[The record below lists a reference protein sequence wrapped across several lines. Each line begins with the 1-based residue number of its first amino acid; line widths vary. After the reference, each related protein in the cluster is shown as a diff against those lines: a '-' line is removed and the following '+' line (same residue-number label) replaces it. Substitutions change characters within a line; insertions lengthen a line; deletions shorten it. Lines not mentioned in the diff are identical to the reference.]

1 MNRKLCVLS
10 WALFGISIACLT
22 AVAPYALEWAEPVAA
37 FHAGICSLLLIYSA
51 AASLF
56 SALGM
61 AIPGGRKLLFFAII
75 SSMMLFACLISGMVS
90 IPFTACAIILAAAL
104 AFIVDFIA
112 ESQSF
117 SENPIPEIASAILI
131 LLFAATIVAIFC
143 LVELPFEEE
152 YTVKETIFIEP
163 VTDSSEVSS
172 DEITIEDDSSAV
184 TEPSDI
190 YTDDFPEDYPESA
203 ETDSPDAGFTESPDT
218 EQEIA
223 EAEEAIPE
231 PAEEIVSEPV
241 EIPEEI
247 IETEPEAIRVPSE
260 PFVLEP
266 VISELSL
273 EDEPSVPQ
281 PPVIIDPVITEIDT
295 SSDGLIIIP
304 PVLISGRTGSE
315 ALDTDDIQNN
325 DTVPAEGKTGA
336 ISLYD
341 YTGDGQDNVSLS
353 ADTYGVSVT
362 GLSSDAEILADDAG
376 TMTET
381 QSTENYLSA
390 DNGAEG
396 MSVETSSADSFFDN
410 LSPDEAAFWSDFYIE
425 GEDELV
431 LEDGFYYM
439 DFYVNGTYVGAI
451 ETEIISGS
459 PYISSPS
466 LRSYL
471 ASSITIDAQD
481 RIFVNQES
489 YLSLDYLESVG
500 VQTSFDAMQ
509 YRIDLVFS
517 TVDMPIQILSIRQS
531 SPRVQTRP
539 ISGAVN
545 LNPAV
550 FTLAS
555 EYTFSFTVPDFLD
568 PEFWNDFRYS
578 FDVSNRARLYNVYLD
593 FSYYLDW
600 THHSFDF
607 TMGSYR
613 FYVDFPDQMIRLAW
627 GNVSTSLLSP
637 EGTDFGIRFDKSLSY
652 ADSSYSRGNNYEQVI
667 EVPVRSDVII
677 YNNGDGRAENQIF
690 RRTLD
695 PGVYMLRDFILY
707 SGANR
712 ILIRIEPLDGS
723 PAREFVMDVQYSASL
738 LQPGEIYYGAS
749 LTTGRIWSRR
759 DDPKSDMVVSIPL
772 GDERVDY
779 DWRNLTLEGYVRAGL
794 TNSLTGDFSLAVQN
808 LPNDISGLRFNA
820 QAAVELTHEN
830 ILGTTRY
837 NLNLY
842 EYADDYGN
850 LTTPYFR
857 FRIGHQANTGFRPV
871 SSVTFSIGYDSPRD
885 FTLGTNHDVSL
896 DVGVSGSYGIFS
908 WSASGS
914 LSTDVTDM
922 TDLTWSALL
931 STSFYFKG
939 NISMNASFNIS
950 GYADGT
956 APTVGGRIGF
966 TFRFGRNTVYAT
978 ASESYATLD
987 YDYYD
992 DRNSF
997 SASVDT
1003 SSYTNT
1009 SGLGF
1014 GADYT
1019 YNGDIFKVS
1028 ADLSMRGLA
1037 ESLRSSVRISTSS
1050 IFADGYLAFAS
1061 SIPDNWIIVRQ
1072 AGSLSRNRLSIG
1084 ASNTSSATSV
1094 PTAFGSGLYSG
1105 ISSPS
1110 SLMIFSEGDSVFSPV
1125 YSEAVNLVES
1135 RQKGYVYTI
1144 DREDT
1149 YAVSGIVELPDG
1161 TLWINGASPV
1171 YAAEIT
1177 EDGNISLTSTDKYIF
1192 TDSNGYFIM
1201 SDLSSGL
1208 WAFDVSGDEGWH
1220 LYVFEAGE
1228 EGASPSVVK
1237 VFLQT
1242 EQTTLD
1248 AGDVYADVYE
1258 FTDFRYMDDEAFFSM
1273 LYPMEAV

>member
-1 MNRKLCVLS
+1 MR
-10 WALFGISIACLT
+10 
-22 AVAPYALEWAEPVAA
+22 Y
-37 FHAGICSLLLIYSA
+37 
-51 AASLF
+51 
-56 SALGM
+56 
-61 AIPGGRKLLFFAII
+61 FAII
-75 SSMMLFACLISGMVS
+75 RQNTAAFKDYVQYS
-90 IPFTACAIILAAAL
+90 IT
-104 AFIVDFIA
+104 
-112 ESQSF
+112 
-117 SENPIPEIASAILI
+117 
-131 LLFAATIVAIFC
+131 
-143 LVELPFEEE
+143 
-152 YTVKETIFIEP
+152 K
-163 VTDSSEVSS
+163 
-172 DEITIEDDSSAV
+172 
-184 TEPSDI
+184 
-190 YTDDFPEDYPESA
+190 
-203 ETDSPDAGFTESPDT
+203 
-218 EQEIA
+218 
-223 EAEEAIPE
+223 
-231 PAEEIVSEPV
+231 
-241 EIPEEI
+241 
-247 IETEPEAIRVPSE
+247 
-260 PFVLEP
+260 
-266 VISELSL
+266 
-273 EDEPSVPQ
+273 
-281 PPVIIDPVITEIDT
+281 
-295 SSDGLIIIP
+295 
-304 PVLISGRTGSE
+304 E
-315 ALDTDDIQNN
+315 ALDRIFFDA
-325 DTVPAEGKTGA
+325 PAEIG
-336 ISLYD
+336 LD
-341 YTGDGQDNVSLS
+341 YL
-353 ADTYGVSVT
+353 
-362 GLSSDAEILADDAG
+362 AE
-376 TMTET
+376 
-381 QSTENYLSA
+381 Y
-390 DNGAEG
+390 GAEG
-396 MSVETSSADSFFDN
+396 
-410 LSPDEAAFWSDFYIE
+410 
-425 GEDELV
+425 
-431 LEDGFYYM
+431 
-439 DFYVNGTYVGAI
+439 
-451 ETEIISGS
+451 
-459 PYISSPS
+459 
-466 LRSYL
+466 
-471 ASSITIDAQD
+471 
-481 RIFVNQES
+481 
-489 YLSLDYLESVG
+489 
-500 VQTSFDAMQ
+500 SFDPIQ
-509 YRIDLVFS
+509 YRIDVRFS
-517 TVDMPIQILSIRQS
+517 SVDMPIQILSINS
-531 SPRVQTRP
+531 SSRRIQTRP
-539 ISGAVN
+539 IAGAVN
-545 LNPAV
+545 LQPAI
-550 FTLAS
+550 
-555 EYTFSFTVPDFLD
+555 FSWMATHSLSARVYDFLE
-568 PEFWNDFRYS
+568 PAFWNDIAFTFSSRHQMRL
-578 FDVSNRARLYNVYLD
+578 FDVFLD
-593 FSYYLDW
+593 FNFYLDW
-600 THHSFDF
+600 TINDFDF
-607 TMGSYR
+607 DFGSYK
-613 FYVDFPDQMIRLAW
+613 FYVDFPDEMIRLSW
-627 GNVSTSLLSP
+627 GNVDTTLLSAR
-637 EGTDFGIRFDKSLSY
+637 GTDVGIRFDKSLSY

-871 SSVTFSIGYDSPRD
+871 NSVTFSIGYDSPRD
-885 FTLGTNHDVSL
+885 FSLGTNHDVSL

-922 TDLTWSALL
+922 TELTWSALL

-950 GYADGT
+950 GYADGS

-1072 AGSLSRNRLSIG
+1072 AGSLSHNRLSIG
-1084 ASNTSSATSV
+1084 ASNTSSATSI

-1110 SLMIFSEGDSVFSPV
+1110 SLMIFSEGDSIFSPV

-1135 RQKGYVYTI
+1135 RQKG
-1144 DREDT
+1144 
-1149 YAVSGIVELPDG
+1149 
-1161 TLWINGASPV
+1161 
-1171 YAAEIT
+1171 
-1177 EDGNISLTSTDKYIF
+1177 
-1192 TDSNGYFIM
+1192 
-1201 SDLSSGL
+1201 
-1208 WAFDVSGDEGWH
+1208 
-1220 LYVFEAGE
+1220 
-1228 EGASPSVVK
+1228 
-1237 VFLQT
+1237 
-1242 EQTTLD
+1242 
-1248 AGDVYADVYE
+1248 
-1258 FTDFRYMDDEAFFSM
+1258 
-1273 LYPMEAV
+1273 